1 MYAIDTEWDPDG
13 NFLCG
18 TIAGEKT
25 YYIERGKPYTGPTYI
40 DDIAFYFVAPRDI
53 KFIEQF
59 CKFREYLDLAVL
71 IKIHKNWSSH
81 DKSMRGQGLKDL
93 VHEHLGIVMK
103 HKAVDFTAKYVTPKL
118 RLHNR
123 EDAKCTYKLARY
135 FMAVVDKDDLAMAR
149 KMEERNKSWRAI
161 SEQTTYYD
169 LEWQNSMIHPEV
181 LVPRLL
187 ANGIDFFIIGEKD
200 GKLHIKRKAMQD
212 WLERHSVP
220 VPMEVSNAPY
230 ASDGLLRTMHWR
242 VFEELGRRAQ
252 DPELREKCN
261 LVHLALRSHTA
272 QTGEARFNSTRLH
285 PQEVVC
291 GQASGRVS
299 HLACPIT
306 AGVLFRMAV
315 IPPPGYKTLS
325 LDIKSQEV
333 ILAAQFSQDLN
344 LQKACEEDVYSYLA
358 SVFNGTPYVKLD
370 KKDSYRQFV
379 KNIVLPWLYGVAAGK
394 LAGAMNCELQ
404 AAKILLDRLDRAFPD
419 FWHWKGEI
427 LRAGVTRGRIHTLL
441 DNYPLKVPAEGYNP
455 RQVINHVIQGTG
467 CDMLRIWVDTLVE
480 AGYPPFATLHD
491 GVYIYVPK
499 DFESSKLIK
508 ISEEA
513 FNKAIP
519 LSGIPSF
526 NSWVVE
532 CSEYYGHLMEKG
544 DDYFKLVSNLT
555 GKTVEELKA
564 CEPTC

>member
-1 MYAIDTEWDPDG
+1 
-13 NFLCG
+13 
-18 TIAGEKT
+18 
-25 YYIERGKPYTGPTYI
+25 
-40 DDIAFYFVAPRDI
+40 
-53 KFIEQF
+53 
-59 CKFREYLDLAVL
+59 
-71 IKIHKNWSSH
+71 
-81 DKSMRGQGLKDL
+81 
-93 VHEHLGIVMK
+93 
-103 HKAVDFTAKYVTPKL
+103 
-118 RLHNR
+118 
-123 EDAKCTYKLARY
+123 
-135 FMAVVDKDDLAMAR
+135 
-149 KMEERNKSWRAI
+149 
-161 SEQTTYYD
+161 
-169 LEWQNSMIHPEV
+169 
-181 LVPRLL
+181 
-187 ANGIDFFIIGEKD
+187 
-200 GKLHIKRKAMQD
+200 
-212 WLERHSVP
+212 
-220 VPMEVSNAPY
+220 
-230 ASDGLLRTMHWR
+230 
-242 VFEELGRRAQ
+242 
-252 DPELREKCN
+252 
-261 LVHLALRSHTA
+261 
-272 QTGEARFNSTRLH
+272 
-285 PQEVVC
+285 
-291 GQASGRVS
+291 
-299 HLACPIT
+299 
-306 AGVLFRMAV
+306 MAV